1 MSNRIKVLASSFLV
15 LLSCCAVLF
24 GTSSF
29 AHKSFVANVSLG
41 ATSQNKQ
48 AIYASNDSV
57 NFTVAVVTTAD
68 VPDTATAKVDF
79 LDFGNPGA
87 VGYSISPSSRTQ
99 TKTLTGH
106 GVATNY
112 TFTMSTNSNNSNT
125 GTVTFQFRL
134 DSATGATPIAP
145 QTATVSIVVQS
156 QTSGGGSGGVC
167 VNLCGGETRSCEP
180 DCNSCC
186 VSPILIDISGNGFEL
201 TDLAAGVMFDL
212 SDIGTPHKVSWTTP
226 NSDDAF
232 LALDRNNN
240 GTIDDGT
247 ELFGNKTPQ
256 PFSASP
262 NGFIA
267 LAEYDKPENGG
278 NGDGKIDGE
287 DRIFPLLRLWQ
298 DANHNGV
305 SEASELHPLTELG
318 VYAISLDYKE
328 SKRTDRY
335 GNSFKYRAK
344 VSDAHGKQAGRWAWD
359 VFFLRE

>member
-1 MSNRIKVLASSFLV
+1 MATHIRLISLSFLFLASIG
-15 LLSCCAVLF
+15 AILF
-24 GTSSF
+24 SRNSF
-29 AHKSFVANVSLG
+29 AHKNLVATVHLG
-41 ATSQNKQ
+41 GASQNKQ
-48 AIYASNDSV
+48 SIYTSNDSV
-57 NFTVAVVTTAD
+57 TFTIPVVTSAD
-68 VPDTATAKVDF
+68 VLNTAQAKVDF
-79 LDFGNPGA
+79 SDSSNPMNI
-87 VGYSISPSSRTQ
+87 GYSVSSRTQ
-99 TKTLTGH
+99 TKTLTG
-106 GVATNY
+106 GGQSTNY
-112 TFTMSTNSNNSNT
+112 SFTLTTNGDNSHT
-125 GTVTFQFRL
+125 GTITMELRL
-134 DSATGATPIAP
+134 DSAMGATVIAP
-145 QTATVSIVVQS
+145 QAVNVSIVVQS
-156 QTSGGGSGGVC
+156 QTGGGGGGC
-167 VNLCGGETRSCEP
+167 TNDCDGGETRSCDP
-180 DCNSCC
+180 GCNSCC
-186 VSPILIDISGNGFEL
+186 VSPILINVSGNGFEL

-212 SDIGTPHKVSWTTP
+212 SNIGTPHKVSWTAP

-256 PFSASP
+256 PFSAFP

-278 NGDGKIDGE
+278 NDDGRIDRR

-298 DANHNGV
+298 DTNHNGV
-305 SEASELHPLTELG
+305 SEAQELHPLTELG

-344 VSDAHGKQAGRWAWD
+344 VYDGHGAQVGRWAWD

>member
-1 MSNRIKVLASSFLV
+1 MSNRIKVVALSLVFLV
-15 LLSCCAVLF
+15 SIGVILF

-29 AHKSFVANVSLG
+29 AHKSFVANVHLG
-41 ATSQNKQ
+41 GASQNKP

-57 NFTVAVVTTAD
+57 TFTIPVVTSAD
-68 VPDTATAKVDF
+68 VLNTAQAKVDF
-79 LDFGNPGA
+79 SDYSNPMTI
-87 VGYSISPSSRTQ
+87 GYSVSARTQ
-99 TKTLTGH
+99 TKTLTG
-106 GVATNY
+106 GGQSTNY
-112 TFTMSTNSNNSNT
+112 SFTLTTDGDNSHT
-125 GTVTFQFRL
+125 GTVTMELRL
-134 DSATGATPIAP
+134 DSATGATIIAP
-145 QTATVSIVVQS
+145 QAVNVSIVVQS
-156 QTSGGGSGGVC
+156 QTAGGGSGGVC
-167 VNLCGGETRSCEP
+167 VNLCGGETKSCEP

-201 TDLAAGVMFDL
+201 TDLAGGVMFDL
-212 SDIGTPHKVSWTTP
+212 SDIGAPHKVSWTTP
-226 NSDDAF
+226 DSDDAF

-256 PFSASP
+256 PFSATP

-298 DANHNGV
+298 DTNHNGV

-344 VSDAHGKQAGRWAWD
+344 VYDAHGKQAGRWAWD